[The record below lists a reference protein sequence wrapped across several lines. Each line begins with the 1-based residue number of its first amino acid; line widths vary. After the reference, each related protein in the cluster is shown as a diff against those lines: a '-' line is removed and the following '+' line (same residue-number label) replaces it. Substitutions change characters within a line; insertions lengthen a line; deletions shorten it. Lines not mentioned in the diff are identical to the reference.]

1 MYDENQE
8 VDGPEAAMAE
18 DAAVVV
24 SKQAFVEQPVFPQLD
39 PADDDIIA
47 AAEEDVRKAI
57 IAHADQCIAQLT
69 EVLKKSPKAAARV
82 LHLIRNVAETQSQM
96 LVSLG
101 VGTKVRK
108 RRRHGVYSMGQG
120 IDIGSSDDFEMGG
133 QIGIGG
139 EYSPGGET
147 VGNQA
152 LKQVIAAFQPIAAA
166 ALTQRNA
173 ESEQQKL
180 ASVGKLTEAY
190 ATAREKKLPDEITW
204 ALEAKLKDLLK
215 PVDETKPQA
224 LPVEALS

>member
-1 MYDENQE
+1 MYDEDQE

-18 DAAVVV
+18 DAAVAVG
-24 SKQAFVEQPVFPQLD
+24 KQAFVEQPVFPQLD

-47 AAEEDVRKAI
+47 AAEDDVRQTI
-57 IAHADQCIAQLT
+57 IAHADQCIAKLT

-120 IDIGSSDDFEMGG
+120 IDIGSSDDFEMG
-133 QIGIGG
+133 QIGGG
-139 EYSPGGET
+139 NEYSPGGET
-147 VGNQA
+147 FGNQA

-173 ESEQQKL
+173 ESEQHKL

-190 ATAREKKLPDEITW
+190 ATAREKRLPDEITW
-204 ALEAKLKDLLK
+204 ALEAKLKELLK
-215 PVDETKPQA
+215 PAAEGLA
-224 LPVEALS
+224 APVSAEVV

>member
-1 MYDENQE
+1 MFDETQE
-8 VDGPEAAMAE
+8 LDGPEAAMAE

-47 AAEEDVRKAI
+47 AAEDDVRKAI

-108 RRRHGVYSMGQG
+108 RRRHGIYSMGQG
-120 IDIGSSDDFEMGG
+120 IDIGSSDDFEMG
-133 QIGIGG
+133 QIGGG
-139 EYSPGGET
+139 AEYSPGGET
-147 VGNQA
+147 FGNQA

-173 ESEQQKL
+173 EAEQRKL
-180 ASVGKLTEAY
+180 SSVNELTQAVSV
-190 ATAREKKLPDEITW
+190 AREKGLPPEITT
-204 ALEAKLKDLLK
+204 ALQDKLKELLK
-215 PVDETKPQA
+215 PAAEGLAAPILAEV
-224 LPVEALS
+224 V